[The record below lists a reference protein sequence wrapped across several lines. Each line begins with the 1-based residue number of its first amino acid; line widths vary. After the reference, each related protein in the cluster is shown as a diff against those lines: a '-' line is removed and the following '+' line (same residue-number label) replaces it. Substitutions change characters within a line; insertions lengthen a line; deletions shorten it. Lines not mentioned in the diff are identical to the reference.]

1 MGQSDESETVH
12 TPNILA
18 PGRADRMFEKRAGK
32 DFGTFEIDCK
42 GGEGACNNACFYIRC
57 IVRLAHSI
65 TTI

>member
-1 MGQSDESETVH
+1 MGQSDETETVN
-12 TPNILA
+12 TPNVLA

-57 IVRLAHSI
+57 IVSRTPS
-65 TTI
+65 TIAI